1 MTRSPT
7 TRRLIDDAI
16 ARFEQAL
23 EAVQQIPKEGEQG
36 VKLDGIEHEL
46 LAAAERLQSL
56 RDEAAGE
63 GDGGGGK

>member
-1 MTRSPT
+1 MTRSPS

-23 EAVQQIPKEGEQG
+23 EAVRQVPKEGEQG

-46 LAAAERLQSL
+46 MAATERLQSL
-56 RDEAAGE
+56 REEVAE
-63 GDGGGGK
+63 GDGGT

>member
-1 MTRSPT
+1 MTRSPS

-23 EAVQQIPKEGEQG
+23 EAVRQIPMEGEQG

-46 LAAAERLQSL
+46 KAATERLRSL
-56 RDEAAGE
+56 REDVAEE
-63 GDGGGGK
+63 GDRAE